1 VSVTN
6 ETLMAYADGEL
17 DAAGCA
23 EVEEAMRADASI
35 ERRIA
40 QFREERRLLQ
50 AAYAGEL
57 DEPLPEN
64 ILAPLRQAPPANVVD
79 FKRRG
84 VGSPRRMMRWRYT
97 ALAAGIVMAV
107 GVGVIAWQRSL
118 MIRNVGNAELAGGA
132 LARALSDQLSAD
144 TNTGEVHVGLSFLAK
159 SGAYCRTFTIAGG
172 SSNAGLACRREGQW
186 QIDILVPSKGED
198 GSTYR
203 PAGTEIPP
211 EVLRTVEAEIA
222 GEPLDGAG
230 EMAAR
235 AGHWQAPR
243 PR

>member
-1 VSVTN
+1 VSITN
-6 ETLMAYADGEL
+6 EMLMAYADGEL

-23 EVEEAMRADASI
+23 EVEGAMRDDASI
-35 ERRIA
+35 EGRVA

-50 AAYAGEL
+50 AAYAHEL
-57 DEPLPEN
+57 DEPVPEK
-64 ILAPLRQAPPANVVD
+64 ILAALREAPQAFVD
-79 FKRRG
+79 FRRRSVAG
-84 VGSPRRMMRWRYT
+84 PRRTMRWRYT

-144 TNTGEVHVGLSFLAK
+144 ANAGEVRVGLSFLAK
-159 SGAYCRTFTIAGG
+159 SGAYCRTFSIRGG
-172 SSNAGLACRREGQW
+172 SSSAGLACRREGQW
-186 QIDILVPSKGED
+186 DIEVLVPSKAQGE
-198 GSTYR
+198 GAYR
-203 PAGTEIPP
+203 TAGTDIPP
-211 EVLRTVEAEIA
+211 EVLRMVEAEIA

-235 AGHWQAPR
+235 AGHWQPPR
-243 PR
+243 PH